1 MQDNLAT
8 LELMLQPIHNRI
20 DAANGETIENGVT
33 GKMDKLDLTKE
44 TIRQVIT
51 SKGISVGN
59 EEPFSVYPEKI
70 NQLPAFQADDWIPNP
85 TWWDIE
91 TILREDAEDY
101 PYKAIYLLNDSR
113 PTGTM
118 TAGFAYK
125 TSDGKF
131 YDGTTTAIHTW
142 DPAADKPCDEGY
154 GTRYVIIYGD
164 AGHPVYNS
172 TVSRSQLYILV
183 SGGWKLVGSHT
194 FSSCLQSLKG
204 LDGEPITMVPN
215 DLRPNADI
223 QTWAGC
229 NSLRQLRATV
239 GSFVSAQRMFAY
251 CCSLRSMDVALNN
264 AISLNRAW
272 QYCSSLHSLTAGTA
286 NATDFS
292 EAWRG
297 CYALEI
303 LKADMTK
310 ATNATNALIDSRS
323 LIELDLTSIPV
334 NLDLS
339 VCENLS
345 IASVNR
351 IINQLR
357 DYSAGST
364 RTLNLHANIQVTA
377 ELKAVATKKNWII
390 A

>member
-1 MQDNLAT
+1 MEDNLAT
-8 LELMLQPIHNRI
+8 LELMLQPIHNRL
-20 DAANGETIENGVT
+20 DAANGETTGNGVT

-44 TIRQVIT
+44 TIRQVINN
-51 SKGISVGN
+51 KGIFVGN
-59 EEPFSVYPEKI
+59 DVPFSVYPEKI

-91 TILREDAEDY
+91 AILREDKEDY

-131 YDGTTTAIHTW
+131 YDGTATVTHTW

-164 AGHPVYNS
+164 ANHPVYNS

-204 LDGEPITMVPN
+204 LNGEPITMVPY
-215 DLRPNADI
+215 DSRPNYDI

-229 NSLRQLRATV
+229 YSLRQLRATV
-239 GSFVSAQRMFAY
+239 SSFASAQRMFAY
-251 CCSLRSMDVALNN
+251 CSSLRSMDVDLNN
-264 AISLNRAW
+264 AVSLNRAW
-272 QYCSSLHSLTAGTA
+272 QYCSSLHSLTAKTS
-286 NATDFS
+286 NATDFTD
-292 EAWRG
+292 AWRG

-310 ATNATNALIDSRS
+310 ATNATNALTDSRS

-339 VCENLS
+339 ICENLS
-345 IASVNR
+345 IGSVNR
-351 IINQLR
+351 LVNQLH
-357 DYSAGST
+357 DYSGGT
-364 RTLNLHANIQVTA
+364 KHTLNLHPNIQITD
-377 ELKAVATKKNWII
+377 ELRAVATNKNWII